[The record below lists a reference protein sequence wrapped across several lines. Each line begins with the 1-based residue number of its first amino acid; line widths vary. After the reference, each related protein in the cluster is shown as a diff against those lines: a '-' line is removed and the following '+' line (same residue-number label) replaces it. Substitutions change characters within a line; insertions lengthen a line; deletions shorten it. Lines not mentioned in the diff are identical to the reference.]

1 MSWLVTLWRTA
12 LTSIVGVVTTVVAVP
27 IVMAIAAVSDTSPWI
42 DRIIRAWSRAWL
54 LASGSNLTVEGRH
67 NIDPD
72 ASYVVVA
79 NHLSTL
85 DIMACFLAVPLPIR
99 YLAKKEL
106 FRIPVLAQ
114 GMRAVGIVEVDRSA
128 RTAVHAEVNRKAAEL
143 VAKGRS
149 LIIYAEGTR
158 PRDGQLHPFKKGAFT
173 MAIASQL
180 PVVPVTI
187 RGTYEAWRPDTLW
200 VHGGHITA
208 VVEEPIPTAG
218 MTKQDAGALADEV
231 HNIIAKRLLEVGGR
245 VADPS
250 TDS

>member
-1 MSWLVTLWRTA
+1 MSWLATLLRTV
-12 LTSIVGVVTTVVAVP
+12 LTSIVGVVTTIVAVP
-27 IVMAIAAVSDTSPWI
+27 IVMTIAAVSDTSPWI
-42 DRIIRAWSRAWL
+42 DRIIRTWSRAWL
-54 LASGSNLTVEGRH
+54 AASGSKLTITGQA

-72 ASYVVVA
+72 ASYIVVA

-106 FRIPVLAQ
+106 FRIPILAQ

-128 RTAVHAEVNRKAAEL
+128 RSAVHAEVNRKAEEL

-158 PRDGQLHPFKKGAFT
+158 PRDGRLHPFKKGAFT

-180 PVVPVTI
+180 PIVPVTI
-187 RGTYEAWRPDTLW
+187 HGTYDAWKPDTLW
-200 VHGGHITA
+200 VHGGPITA
-208 VVEEPIPTAG
+208 VVEEPILTAG
-218 MTKQDAGALADEV
+218 MTKEDAGALAEEV
-231 HNIIAKRLLEVGGR
+231 HNIISKRLLEVGGR
-245 VADPS
+245 VAD
-250 TDS
+250 